1 MSMLRGG
8 PVWLLLAGVAAQD
21 RIVGGRLVTG
31 EQRYDNPAFESW
43 VLVCLS
49 LLPKRKDLINSR
61 FKFIIVRF

>member
-31 EQRYDNPAFESW
+31 EQRYDKLGSRLFVTPAEAQRPNKQ
-43 VLVCLS
+43 S
-49 LLPKRKDLINSR
+49 L
-61 FKFIIVRF
+61 